1 LRNKIGEIDKL
12 GRRIMPSRHDELDA
26 DFASIL
32 AEVGIPITWNG
43 TDYPAIVADPQVQL
57 DLQSGGFLPESDFQV
72 KLRKSALPMPWPKTR
87 QTVVIRG
94 ETYAI
99 KGITDRPTSP
109 LLILHVARS

>member
-1 LRNKIGEIDKL
+1 VP
-12 GRRIMPSRHDELDA
+12 PSRHDELDA
-26 DFASIL
+26 DVAAIIADMGTS
-32 AEVGIPITWNG
+32 ITWNG

-72 KLRKSALPMPWPKTR
+72 KLRKAALPEPWPKTR

-99 KGITDRPTSP
+99 KGITDRLTSP